1 MKKCFIIIR
10 IRSGVVRIEY
20 ASLRTAIMNRLHKV
34 NIAIPELQ
42 MFNEYG
48 SIIPN
53 NISLLYKKIKGYK
66 PMYNIL
72 IGKRLLHAHVLQYQN
87 GETKVIFFHK

>member
-1 MKKCFIIIR
+1 
-10 IRSGVVRIEY
+10 
-20 ASLRTAIMNRLHKV
+20 MNRLHKV

-53 NISLLYKKIKGYK
+53 NISLLYQKFKGYK
-66 PMYNIL
+66 PMYIIL
-72 IGKRLLHAHVLQYQN
+72 KGKRLLHVHVLQ
-87 GETKVIFFHK
+87 

>member
-1 MKKCFIIIR
+1 M
-10 IRSGVVRIEY
+10 EY

-34 NIAIPELQ
+34 NIAIPDLQ

-53 NISLLYKKIKGYK
+53 NISLLYKKFKGYK
-66 PMYNIL
+66 PNVYNI
-72 IGKRLLHAHVLQYQN
+72 KRK
-87 GETKVIFFHK
+87 KVDACSCTSIIE